1 MTTKKSSAD
10 RVAEKPVV
18 NEQTVIRNLSLMSV
32 VGNAFLSGFK
42 IIAGIAGHSS
52 AMISDAVHSFSDVL
66 TTIIAYI
73 GVRISK
79 KSADKAHPYGH
90 ERIECIASLF
100 LSLMLIA
107 TGIGIGFAGLK
118 NIILGQYESLEVP
131 GVIALIAAIVSI
143 IGKEAM
149 YWYTR
154 YYAKLINSAAFMA
167 DAWHHRSD
175 AFSSI
180 GSLIGIGGAMMGF
193 PVLDSV
199 ASVVICLFILK
210 VGYDILK
217 DAISKMLDT
226 SCGQTYEND
235 LRKFVEKQEG
245 VVCIDMLRTRMFG
258 NKIYVDLEI
267 EVDGKMLL
275 QDSHAIAERVHTLV
289 ESTYPEVKHI
299 MIHVN
304 PAKQISS
311 DFWQT

>member
-118 NIILGQYESLEVP
+118 NIILASMNHLKFRELLHLSPLLYQLLEKRQCTGIQDIMRNLLILRLSWQMHGIIVQTHFLP
-131 GVIALIAAIVSI
+131 LAL
-143 IGKEAM
+143 
-149 YWYTR
+149 
-154 YYAKLINSAAFMA
+154 
-167 DAWHHRSD
+167 
-175 AFSSI
+175 
-180 GSLIGIGGAMMGF
+180 
-193 PVLDSV
+193 
-199 ASVVICLFILK
+199 
-210 VGYDILK
+210 
-217 DAISKMLDT
+217 
-226 SCGQTYEND
+226 
-235 LRKFVEKQEG
+235 
-245 VVCIDMLRTRMFG
+245 
-258 NKIYVDLEI
+258 
-267 EVDGKMLL
+267 
-275 QDSHAIAERVHTLV
+275 
-289 ESTYPEVKHI
+289 
-299 MIHVN
+299 
-304 PAKQISS
+304 
-311 DFWQT
+311 